1 MIVDSMT
8 HEEVYAEL
16 ARDREAVTTWWR
28 HQLAGE
34 RRRALKWRTFP
45 MHIWRE
51 YTSQRKNRYLFYS
64 RVFDK
69 KMRTI
74 LTGIAAIRHT
84 AEGLT
89 VYTTWLKDQQ
99 LISPMIMLP
108 HMWKRYAERTGTDLS
123 GVELM
128 RHYFSTNGHGKD
140 SDNQRVMA
148 RSVRWNGEEHLACC
162 VPEGVLLGQQRGD
175 YFLVRTFITYEM
187 TSGPQQQEF
196 DECRRKILTDREL
209 YDRARRYY

>member
-1 MIVDSMT
+1 MIVETMT

-28 HQLAGE
+28 HQLVGE
-34 RRRALKWRTFP
+34 RRRALKWRQFP

-89 VYTTWLKDQQ
+89 VYMCSTHSNKWPAPRSATAHRQDPADNPT
-99 LISPMIMLP
+99 IFP
-108 HMWKRYAERTGTDLS
+108 HR
-123 GVELM
+123 
-128 RHYFSTNGHGKD
+128 
-140 SDNQRVMA
+140 
-148 RSVRWNGEEHLACC
+148 
-162 VPEGVLLGQQRGD
+162 
-175 YFLVRTFITYEM
+175 
-187 TSGPQQQEF
+187 
-196 DECRRKILTDREL
+196 
-209 YDRARRYY
+209 

>member
-1 MIVDSMT
+1 MT

-51 YTSQRKNRYLFYS
+51 YTSARKNRYLFYS

-89 VYTTWLKDQQ
+89 VYTTWLADQR

-128 RHYFSTNGHGKD
+128 RHYFSKIGRA
-140 SDNQRVMA
+140 SCRERV
-148 RSVRWNGEEHLACC
+148 SV
-162 VPEGVLLGQQRGD
+162 
-175 YFLVRTFITYEM
+175 LV
-187 TSGPQQQEF
+187 
-196 DECRRKILTDREL
+196 
-209 YDRARRYY
+209 